1 MKPAALVTTLVL
13 CAIAVLH
20 VLRLVLQV
28 EINAGTVVIPMWA
41 SVPAVL
47 CARARSRSGSG
58 GNNGNNT

>member
-47 CARARSRSGSG
+47 CAGALAFWLWREQRQ
-58 GNNGNNT
+58 